1 MSYTS
6 LIHAPWRAEPDNDT
20 SMPDAWCQAS
30 ELLPRVDAW
39 RVWLEGQPKG
49 RWLLFEPDPAAFTA
63 ALLALWETGRSAGL
77 ASDDRDETMTHLTQ
91 QVDGRIQG
99 APPPAASTP
108 PPPLAIDAQTEAV
121 VLYTSGSTG
130 EPAMHAKSFE
140 QLANELNC
148 HAELWPMEHHAV
160 ISQVSHQHI
169 YGLLTGILRPLCHG
183 IPFCGADSR
192 YPEPM
197 AARLGEAR
205 ATNRQ
210 PLLVSSPPQLSRL
223 PEHIDW
229 QSSAPWQVLSSG
241 APLSRADARRC
252 EQLFQAPVIEI
263 YGSTETGGIAW
274 RRQSQSAAWQPLP
287 GVETRET
294 DGLLELRSPFLPRE
308 YQPPGR
314 WWPQQDR
321 IETCTEGFRLLGR
334 ADRVAKVAGKRIS
347 LTAIEGHLTQLS
359 QVEAAHC
366 CDLDRRDGRIGVVV
380 ALPGDQAPW
389 DHEVRRQLIRQMR
402 EQLSTLLE
410 AVAIPRYWRF
420 VEQIPTNR
428 QGKLDRAEIQR
439 LFADLDNERSARW
452 LGESTNGEG
461 QCCITLEV
469 PERLCY
475 LEGHFT
481 DFPLVPGVVLVQW
494 AVEHARRSF
503 NEPVEFRGVE
513 RLKFQ
518 KVVRPGQ
525 RLVLSLTRKAD
536 SIGFS
541 YDSPQGRHAAGRI
554 RLAAERLNG

>member
-1 MSYTS
+1 MNYTS

-20 SMPDAWCQAS
+20 SMPDAWCLAS
-30 ELLPRVDAW
+30 ELLPRIDAW
-39 RVWLEGQPKG
+39 RAWLEGQPAG

-63 ALLALWETGRSAGL
+63 ALLALWETGRSAVL
-77 ASDDRDETMTHLTQ
+77 ASDDRDETMTRLAQ

-99 APPPAASTP
+99 TP
-108 PPPLAIDAQTEAV
+108 PPVAATPPSSLAIAPQAEAV

-130 EPAMHAKSFE
+130 DPAMHAKSFA
-140 QLANELNC
+140 QLASELNC
-148 HAELWPMEHHAV
+148 HSELWPMDHHAV

-197 AARLGEAR
+197 AARLSESR
-205 ATNRQ
+205 AAHRQ
-210 PLLVSSPPQLSRL
+210 PLLVSSPAQLSRL

-229 QSSAPWQVLSSG
+229 QSAAPWQVLSSG
-241 APLSRADARRC
+241 APLALADARRC

-274 RRQSQSAAWQPLP
+274 RRQSQSATWQPMP

-294 DGLLELRSPFLPRE
+294 DGLLELRSPFLPPE
-308 YQPPGR
+308 YQPPGH

-321 IETCTEGFRLLGR
+321 IELCTEGFRLLGR

-347 LTAIEGHLTQLS
+347 LTAIEGHLTQLP

-366 CDLDRRDGRIGVVV
+366 SDLDLRDGRIGVVV
-380 ALPGDQAPW
+380 AMPGDYLPW
-389 DHEVRRQLIRQMR
+389 DHEARRQLIRQMR

-420 VEQIPTNR
+420 VERIPTNR
-428 QGKLDRAEIQR
+428 QGKLDRAQIQR
-439 LFADLDNERSARW
+439 MFADIDDERSARW

-461 QCCITLEV
+461 QCCITLEI

-494 AVEHARRSF
+494 AVEHARHSF
-503 NEPVEFRGVE
+503 DEPVEFRGVE

-541 YDSPQGRHAAGRI
+541 YDSSQGRHAAGRI